1 MKPVDVS
8 TFIDFGIENNG
19 KYPIPDVGNVRK
31 SKFKKKFGQGYTSN
45 WSEEV
50 FVVKN
55 V

>member
-31 SKFKKKFGQGYTSN
+31 SKF
-45 WSEEV
+45 
-50 FVVKN
+50 
-55 V
+55 